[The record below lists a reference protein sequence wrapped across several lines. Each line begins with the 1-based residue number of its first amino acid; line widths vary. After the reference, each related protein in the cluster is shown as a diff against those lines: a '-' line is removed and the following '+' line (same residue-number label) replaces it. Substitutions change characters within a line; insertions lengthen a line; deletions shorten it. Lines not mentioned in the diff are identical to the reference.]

1 MRPKLTISTVFHHFI
16 AASGEKLAPARK
28 LVLSGQENVQ
38 AEDVEAFQ
46 KNLDELPDEASLED
60 YTNVP
65 VEEFGA
71 ALLRGMGWKGDA
83 KGNDA

>member
-1 MRPKLTISTVFHHFI
+1 M
-16 AASGEKLAPARK
+16 APARK

-38 AEDVEAFQ
+38 AGDVEAFQ
-46 KNLDELPDEASLED
+46 KNLDELPDEASLDD
-60 YTNVP
+60 YANVP

>member
-1 MRPKLTISTVFHHFI
+1 M
-16 AASGEKLAPARK
+16 
-28 LVLSGQENVQ
+28 Q

-60 YTNVP
+60 YANVP

-71 ALLRGMGWKGDA
+71 ALLRGMGWKGDS
-83 KGNDA
+83 NSSDA